1 MTILKDKV
9 AFISGGAEG
18 IGRAVVERFIKEGA
32 KVAVLDL
39 NQEKL
44 AQLQARYPDEICSV
58 CGDVTNYSDNHKVVE
73 LAVERFGKLDIFVG
87 NAALFDFFA
96 PLSRIAPEKLEA
108 SFNKLF
114 QVNVL
119 GYMNG
124 VKAAM
129 DQLKQNHGS
138 IVLTV
143 SNSGFYPGGG
153 GVLYVTSKH
162 AVVGLIKQL
171 AYELAPE
178 IRVNG
183 VSPGATDT
191 EMKSVEGI
199 SSKARPLN
207 HIPDFNENAANAVP
221 LKKIASPEDHTALY
235 VLLAANEQ
243 SPMTTGT
250 VIHSDGGWIAR

>member
-1 MTILKDKV
+1 MAILKDKV
-9 AFISGGAEG
+9 AFISGGADG
-18 IGRAVVERFIKEGA
+18 IGRAVVERFISEGA
-32 KVAVLDL
+32 KVVVLDL

-44 AQLQARYPDEICSV
+44 ELLQARYPDDLCFL
-58 CGDVTNYSDNHKVVE
+58 CGDVTIYEDNQKIVE
-73 LAVERFGKLDIFVG
+73 LAIKRFGKLDIFVG

-96 PLSRIAPEKLEA
+96 PLSRIAPSKLEA
-108 SFNKLF
+108 NFNKLF

-129 DQLKQNHGS
+129 DQLKQNRGS

-178 IRVNG
+178 VRVNG

-199 SSKARPLN
+199 SSKSRPLN
-207 HIPDFNENAANAVP
+207 QIPNFNENAANAVP
-221 LKKIASPEDHTALY
+221 LKRIASPEDHASLY
-235 VLLAANEQ
+235 VLLASNEQ